1 MMAINF
7 VGPTS
12 SDTVALL
19 IRILSSCILLLQLYT
34 IAQNPN

>member
-1 MMAINF
+1 MATHF
-7 VGPTS
+7 VGPSS

-19 IRILSSCILLLQLYT
+19 IRILSSFILLLQLYT